1 MYWTLIKIGLI
12 RKRLRTFLTIMSMF
26 IAFWLYGTLNT
37 AAGIFTGS
45 VDGLSA
51 ENVMVMPRYEMFGKL
66 PYSHVSFIEQIE
78 GVEEVMIMDFLI
90 ADSIESMMDGVV
102 YAVSPN
108 FFEVYDRFVA
118 DPKAIT
124 EMINN
129 PNATIV
135 GKLMAETRGLEI
147 GDILA
152 IAGKDI
158 IIYETVGVGQG
169 EYDIVNV
176 ADLTIIVLVPEAGDE
191 VQLMKAGLIEIG
203 DLFIVNKSDR
213 KGAKQLTEK
222 LKSIININKEINRP
236 IFNTTAKEGKGIEEL
251 FKGIMNK
258 YEELDAT
265 GHILKRQKIRYR
277 LRVKKIIQEKILN
290 KFWTKKKITKLNS
303 ATESINDLKKS
314 PIITA
319 KEIMEN
325 IDI

>member
-1 MYWTLIKIGLI
+1 MDKFLIQNLEANNQRDLSRLITEIENTDVEKSVDLDKLFRKTNHAIRIGITGPPGAGKSSITNELIKNFIKTNHKVGVIAIDPTSPFSGGSLLGDRVRMNQYHNNENIFI
-12 RKRLRTFLTIMSMF
+12 RSMSTQGQ
-26 IAFWLYGTLNT
+26 LG
-37 AAGIFTGS
+37 
-45 VDGLSA
+45 GLS
-51 ENVMVMPRYEMFGKL
+51 R
-66 PYSHVSFIEQIE
+66 
-78 GVEEVMIMDFLI
+78 
-90 ADSIESMMDGVV
+90 
-102 YAVSPN
+102 
-108 FFEVYDRFVA
+108 
-118 DPKAIT
+118 KAQD
-124 EMINN
+124 
-129 PNATIV
+129 
-135 GKLMAETRGLEI
+135 I

-222 LKSIININKEINRP
+222 LKSIININKEISRP
-236 IFNTTAKEGKGIEEL
+236 IFNTTAKEGKGIKGL

>member
-1 MYWTLIKIGLI
+1 MDKVLIQNLEANNQRDLSRLITEIENTDVEKSVDLDKLFRKTNHAIRIGITGPPGAGKSSITNELIKNFIKTNHKVGVIAIDPTSPFSGGSLLGDRVRMNQYHNNENIFI
-12 RKRLRTFLTIMSMF
+12 RSMSTQGQ
-26 IAFWLYGTLNT
+26 LG
-37 AAGIFTGS
+37 
-45 VDGLSA
+45 GLS
-51 ENVMVMPRYEMFGKL
+51 R
-66 PYSHVSFIEQIE
+66 
-78 GVEEVMIMDFLI
+78 
-90 ADSIESMMDGVV
+90 
-102 YAVSPN
+102 
-108 FFEVYDRFVA
+108 
-118 DPKAIT
+118 KAQD
-124 EMINN
+124 
-129 PNATIV
+129 
-135 GKLMAETRGLEI
+135 I

-303 ATESINDLKKS
+303 ATESISDLKKS

>member
-1 MYWTLIKIGLI
+1 MDKVLIQNLEANNQRDLSRLITEIENTDVEKSMDLDKLFRKTNHAIRIGITGPPGAGKSSITNELIKNFIKTNHKVGVIAIDPTSPFSGGSLLGDRVRMNQYHNNENIFI
-12 RKRLRTFLTIMSMF
+12 RSMSTRGQ
-26 IAFWLYGTLNT
+26 LG
-37 AAGIFTGS
+37 
-45 VDGLSA
+45 GLS
-51 ENVMVMPRYEMFGKL
+51 R
-66 PYSHVSFIEQIE
+66 
-78 GVEEVMIMDFLI
+78 
-90 ADSIESMMDGVV
+90 
-102 YAVSPN
+102 
-108 FFEVYDRFVA
+108 
-118 DPKAIT
+118 KAQD
-124 EMINN
+124 
-129 PNATIV
+129 
-135 GKLMAETRGLEI
+135 I

>member
-1 MYWTLIKIGLI
+1 MDKVLIQNLEANNQRDLSRLITEIENTDVEKSVDLDKLFRKTNHAIRIGITGPPGAGKSSITNELIKNFIKTNHKVGVIAIDPTSPFSGGSLLGDRVRMNQYHNNENIFI
-12 RKRLRTFLTIMSMF
+12 RSMSTRGQ
-26 IAFWLYGTLNT
+26 LG
-37 AAGIFTGS
+37 
-45 VDGLSA
+45 GLS
-51 ENVMVMPRYEMFGKL
+51 R
-66 PYSHVSFIEQIE
+66 
-78 GVEEVMIMDFLI
+78 
-90 ADSIESMMDGVV
+90 
-102 YAVSPN
+102 
-108 FFEVYDRFVA
+108 
-118 DPKAIT
+118 KAQD
-124 EMINN
+124 
-129 PNATIV
+129 
-135 GKLMAETRGLEI
+135 I

-203 DLFIVNKSDR
+203 DLFVVNKSDR

-258 YEELDAT
+258 YEELDST
-265 GHILKRQKIRYR
+265 GHISKRKKIRYR

>member
-1 MYWTLIKIGLI
+1 MDKVLIQNLEANNQRDLSRLITEIENTDVEKSVDLDKLFRKTNHAIRIGITGPPGAGKSSITNELIKNFIKTNHKVGVIAIDPTSPFSGGSLLGDRVRMNQYHNNENIFI
-12 RKRLRTFLTIMSMF
+12 RSMSTQGQ
-26 IAFWLYGTLNT
+26 LG
-37 AAGIFTGS
+37 
-45 VDGLSA
+45 GLS
-51 ENVMVMPRYEMFGKL
+51 R
-66 PYSHVSFIEQIE
+66 
-78 GVEEVMIMDFLI
+78 
-90 ADSIESMMDGVV
+90 
-102 YAVSPN
+102 
-108 FFEVYDRFVA
+108 
-118 DPKAIT
+118 KAQD
-124 EMINN
+124 
-129 PNATIV
+129 
-135 GKLMAETRGLEI
+135 I

-236 IFNTTAKEGKGIEEL
+236 IFNTTAKEGKGIDDL

>member
-1 MYWTLIKIGLI
+1 MDKFLIQNLEANNQRDLSRLITEIENTDVEKSVDLDKLFRKTNHAIRIGITGPPGAGKSSITNELIKNFIKTNHKVGVIAIDPTSPFSGGSLLGDRVRMNQYHNNDNIFI
-12 RKRLRTFLTIMSMF
+12 RSMSTQGQ
-26 IAFWLYGTLNT
+26 LG
-37 AAGIFTGS
+37 
-45 VDGLSA
+45 GLS
-51 ENVMVMPRYEMFGKL
+51 R
-66 PYSHVSFIEQIE
+66 
-78 GVEEVMIMDFLI
+78 
-90 ADSIESMMDGVV
+90 
-102 YAVSPN
+102 
-108 FFEVYDRFVA
+108 
-118 DPKAIT
+118 KAQD
-124 EMINN
+124 
-129 PNATIV
+129 
-135 GKLMAETRGLEI
+135 I

>member
-1 MYWTLIKIGLI
+1 MDKVLIQNLEANNQRDLSRLITEIENTDVEKSVDLDKLFRKTNHAIRIGITGPPGAGKSSITNELIKNFIKTNHKVGVIAIDPTSPFSGGSLLGDRVRMNQYHNNENIFI
-12 RKRLRTFLTIMSMF
+12 RSMSTQGQ
-26 IAFWLYGTLNT
+26 LG
-37 AAGIFTGS
+37 
-45 VDGLSA
+45 GLS
-51 ENVMVMPRYEMFGKL
+51 R
-66 PYSHVSFIEQIE
+66 
-78 GVEEVMIMDFLI
+78 
-90 ADSIESMMDGVV
+90 
-102 YAVSPN
+102 
-108 FFEVYDRFVA
+108 
-118 DPKAIT
+118 KAQD
-124 EMINN
+124 
-129 PNATIV
+129 
-135 GKLMAETRGLEI
+135 I

-236 IFNTTAKEGKGIEEL
+236 IFNTIAKEGKGIEEL

>member
-1 MYWTLIKIGLI
+1 MDKVLIQNLEANNQRDLSRLITEIENTDVEKSVDLDKLFRKTNHAIRIGITGPPGAGKSSITNELIKNFIKTNHKVGVIAIDPTSPFSGGSLLGDRVRMNQYHNNENIFI
-12 RKRLRTFLTIMSMF
+12 RSMSTQGQ
-26 IAFWLYGTLNT
+26 LG
-37 AAGIFTGS
+37 
-45 VDGLSA
+45 GLS
-51 ENVMVMPRYEMFGKL
+51 R
-66 PYSHVSFIEQIE
+66 
-78 GVEEVMIMDFLI
+78 
-90 ADSIESMMDGVV
+90 
-102 YAVSPN
+102 
-108 FFEVYDRFVA
+108 
-118 DPKAIT
+118 KAQD
-124 EMINN
+124 
-129 PNATIV
+129 
-135 GKLMAETRGLEI
+135 I

-222 LKSIININKEINRP
+222 LKSIINLNKEINRP

>member
-1 MYWTLIKIGLI
+1 
-12 RKRLRTFLTIMSMF
+12 
-26 IAFWLYGTLNT
+26 
-37 AAGIFTGS
+37 
-45 VDGLSA
+45 
-51 ENVMVMPRYEMFGKL
+51 
-66 PYSHVSFIEQIE
+66 
-78 GVEEVMIMDFLI
+78 
-90 ADSIESMMDGVV
+90 
-102 YAVSPN
+102 
-108 FFEVYDRFVA
+108 
-118 DPKAIT
+118 
-124 EMINN
+124 
-129 PNATIV
+129 
-135 GKLMAETRGLEI
+135 
-147 GDILA
+147 
-152 IAGKDI
+152 
-158 IIYETVGVGQG
+158 
-169 EYDIVNV
+169 
-176 ADLTIIVLVPEAGDE
+176 
-191 VQLMKAGLIEIG
+191 MKAGLIEIG

-213 KGAKQLTEK
+213 KGAQQLTEK

>member
-1 MYWTLIKIGLI
+1 MDKVLIQNLEANNQRDLSRLITEIENTDVEESVDLDKLFRKTNHAIRIGITGPPGAGKSSITNELIKNFIKTNHKVGVIAIDPTSPFSGGSLLGDRVRMNQYHNNENIFI
-12 RKRLRTFLTIMSMF
+12 RSMSTQGQ
-26 IAFWLYGTLNT
+26 LG
-37 AAGIFTGS
+37 
-45 VDGLSA
+45 GLS
-51 ENVMVMPRYEMFGKL
+51 R
-66 PYSHVSFIEQIE
+66 
-78 GVEEVMIMDFLI
+78 
-90 ADSIESMMDGVV
+90 
-102 YAVSPN
+102 
-108 FFEVYDRFVA
+108 
-118 DPKAIT
+118 KAQD
-124 EMINN
+124 
-129 PNATIV
+129 
-135 GKLMAETRGLEI
+135 I

>member
-1 MYWTLIKIGLI
+1 MDKVLIQNLEANNQRDLSRLITEIENTDVEKSVDLDKLFRKTNHAIRIGITGPPGAGKSSITNELIKNFIKTNHKVGVIAIDPTSPFSGGSLLGDRVRMNQYHNNENIFI
-12 RKRLRTFLTIMSMF
+12 RSMSTQGQ
-26 IAFWLYGTLNT
+26 LG
-37 AAGIFTGS
+37 
-45 VDGLSA
+45 GLS
-51 ENVMVMPRYEMFGKL
+51 R
-66 PYSHVSFIEQIE
+66 
-78 GVEEVMIMDFLI
+78 
-90 ADSIESMMDGVV
+90 
-102 YAVSPN
+102 
-108 FFEVYDRFVA
+108 
-118 DPKAIT
+118 KAQD
-124 EMINN
+124 
-129 PNATIV
+129 
-135 GKLMAETRGLEI
+135 I

-169 EYDIVNV
+169 EYDIANV

-290 KFWTKKKITKLNS
+290 KFWTKKKIAKLNS

-325 IDI
+325 IYI

>member
-1 MYWTLIKIGLI
+1 MDKFLIQNLEANNQRDLSRLITEIENTDVEKSVDLDKLFRKTNHAIRIGITGPPGAGKSSITNELIKNFIKTNHKVGVIAIDPTSPFSGGSLLGDRVRMNQYHNNENIFI
-12 RKRLRTFLTIMSMF
+12 RSMSTQGQ
-26 IAFWLYGTLNT
+26 LG
-37 AAGIFTGS
+37 
-45 VDGLSA
+45 GLS
-51 ENVMVMPRYEMFGKL
+51 R
-66 PYSHVSFIEQIE
+66 
-78 GVEEVMIMDFLI
+78 
-90 ADSIESMMDGVV
+90 
-102 YAVSPN
+102 
-108 FFEVYDRFVA
+108 
-118 DPKAIT
+118 KAQD
-124 EMINN
+124 
-129 PNATIV
+129 
-135 GKLMAETRGLEI
+135 I

-258 YEELDAT
+258 YEELDET

>member
-1 MYWTLIKIGLI
+1 MDKVLIQNLEANNQRDLSRLITEIENTDVEKSVDLDKLFRKTNHAIRIGITGPPGAGKSSITNELIKNFIKTNHKVGVIAIDPTSPFSGGSLLGDRVRMNQYHNNENIFI
-12 RKRLRTFLTIMSMF
+12 RSMSTQGQ
-26 IAFWLYGTLNT
+26 LG
-37 AAGIFTGS
+37 
-45 VDGLSA
+45 GLS
-51 ENVMVMPRYEMFGKL
+51 R
-66 PYSHVSFIEQIE
+66 
-78 GVEEVMIMDFLI
+78 
-90 ADSIESMMDGVV
+90 
-102 YAVSPN
+102 
-108 FFEVYDRFVA
+108 
-118 DPKAIT
+118 KAQD
-124 EMINN
+124 
-129 PNATIV
+129 
-135 GKLMAETRGLEI
+135 I

-236 IFNTTAKEGKGIEEL
+236 IFNTTAKEGKGIDEL

-303 ATESINDLKKS
+303 ATESISDLKKS

>member
-1 MYWTLIKIGLI
+1 MDKFLIQNLEANNQRDLSRLITEIENTDVEKSVDLDKLFRKTNHAIRIGITGPPGAGKSSITNELIKNFIKTNHKVGVIAIDPTSPFSGGSLLGDRVRMNQYYNNENI
-12 RKRLRTFLTIMSMF
+12 FMRSMSTQGQ
-26 IAFWLYGTLNT
+26 LG
-37 AAGIFTGS
+37 
-45 VDGLSA
+45 GLS
-51 ENVMVMPRYEMFGKL
+51 R
-66 PYSHVSFIEQIE
+66 
-78 GVEEVMIMDFLI
+78 
-90 ADSIESMMDGVV
+90 
-102 YAVSPN
+102 
-108 FFEVYDRFVA
+108 
-118 DPKAIT
+118 KAQD
-124 EMINN
+124 
-129 PNATIV
+129 
-135 GKLMAETRGLEI
+135 I

>member
-1 MYWTLIKIGLI
+1 MDKVLIQNLEANNQRDLSRLITEIENTDVEKSVDLDKLFRKTNHAIRIGITGPPGAGKSSITNELIKNFIKTNHKVGVLAIDPTSPFSGGSLLGDRVRMNQYHNNENIFI
-12 RKRLRTFLTIMSMF
+12 RSMSTRGQ
-26 IAFWLYGTLNT
+26 LG
-37 AAGIFTGS
+37 
-45 VDGLSA
+45 GLS
-51 ENVMVMPRYEMFGKL
+51 R
-66 PYSHVSFIEQIE
+66 
-78 GVEEVMIMDFLI
+78 
-90 ADSIESMMDGVV
+90 
-102 YAVSPN
+102 
-108 FFEVYDRFVA
+108 
-118 DPKAIT
+118 KAQD
-124 EMINN
+124 
-129 PNATIV
+129 
-135 GKLMAETRGLEI
+135 I

-203 DLFIVNKSDR
+203 DLFVVNKSDR

-222 LKSIININKEINRP
+222 LKSIININREINRP

-265 GHILKRQKIRYR
+265 GHISKRKKIRYR

>member
-1 MYWTLIKIGLI
+1 MDKVAIQNLEANNQRDLSRLITEIENTDVEKSVDLDKLFRKTNHAIRIGITGPPGAGKSSITNELIKNFIKTNHKVGVIAIDPTSPFSGGSLLGDRVRMNQYHNNENIFI
-12 RKRLRTFLTIMSMF
+12 RSMSTQGQ
-26 IAFWLYGTLNT
+26 LG
-37 AAGIFTGS
+37 
-45 VDGLSA
+45 GLS
-51 ENVMVMPRYEMFGKL
+51 R
-66 PYSHVSFIEQIE
+66 
-78 GVEEVMIMDFLI
+78 
-90 ADSIESMMDGVV
+90 
-102 YAVSPN
+102 
-108 FFEVYDRFVA
+108 
-118 DPKAIT
+118 KAQD
-124 EMINN
+124 
-129 PNATIV
+129 
-135 GKLMAETRGLEI
+135 I

>member
-1 MYWTLIKIGLI
+1 MDKVLIQNLEANNQRDLSRLITEIENTDVEKSVDLDKLFRKTNHAIRIGITGPPGAGKSSITNELIKNFIKTNHKVGVIAIDPTSPFSGGSLLGDRVRMNQYHNNENIFI
-12 RKRLRTFLTIMSMF
+12 RSMSTQGQ
-26 IAFWLYGTLNT
+26 LG
-37 AAGIFTGS
+37 
-45 VDGLSA
+45 GLS
-51 ENVMVMPRYEMFGKL
+51 R
-66 PYSHVSFIEQIE
+66 
-78 GVEEVMIMDFLI
+78 
-90 ADSIESMMDGVV
+90 
-102 YAVSPN
+102 
-108 FFEVYDRFVA
+108 
-118 DPKAIT
+118 KAQD
-124 EMINN
+124 
-129 PNATIV
+129 
-135 GKLMAETRGLEI
+135 I

-236 IFNTTAKEGKGIEEL
+236 IFNTTAKEGKGIKGL

>member
-1 MYWTLIKIGLI
+1 MDKFLIQNLEANNQRDLSRLITEIENTDVEKSVDLDKLFRKTNHAIRIGITGPPGAGKSSITNELIKNFIKTNHKVGVIAIDPTSPFSGGSLLGDRVRMNQYHNNENIFI
-12 RKRLRTFLTIMSMF
+12 RSMSTQGQ
-26 IAFWLYGTLNT
+26 LG
-37 AAGIFTGS
+37 
-45 VDGLSA
+45 GLS
-51 ENVMVMPRYEMFGKL
+51 R
-66 PYSHVSFIEQIE
+66 
-78 GVEEVMIMDFLI
+78 
-90 ADSIESMMDGVV
+90 
-102 YAVSPN
+102 
-108 FFEVYDRFVA
+108 
-118 DPKAIT
+118 KAQD
-124 EMINN
+124 
-129 PNATIV
+129 
-135 GKLMAETRGLEI
+135 I

>member
-1 MYWTLIKIGLI
+1 MDKVLIQNLEANNQRDLSRLITEIENTDVEKSVDLDKLFRKTNHAIRIGITGPPGAGKSSITNELIKNFIKTNHKVGVIAIDPTSPFSGGSLLGDRVRMNQYHNNENIFI
-12 RKRLRTFLTIMSMF
+12 RSMSTQGQ
-26 IAFWLYGTLNT
+26 LG
-37 AAGIFTGS
+37 
-45 VDGLSA
+45 GLS
-51 ENVMVMPRYEMFGKL
+51 R
-66 PYSHVSFIEQIE
+66 
-78 GVEEVMIMDFLI
+78 
-90 ADSIESMMDGVV
+90 
-102 YAVSPN
+102 
-108 FFEVYDRFVA
+108 
-118 DPKAIT
+118 KAQD
-124 EMINN
+124 
-129 PNATIV
+129 
-135 GKLMAETRGLEI
+135 I

-176 ADLTIIVLVPEAGDE
+176 SDLTIIVLVPEAGDE

>member
-1 MYWTLIKIGLI
+1 MDKVLIQNLEANNQRDLSRLITEIENTDVEKSVDLDKLFRKTNHAIRIGITGPPGAGKSSITNELIKNFIKTNHKIGVIAIDPTSPFSGGSLLGDRVRMNQYHNNENIFI
-12 RKRLRTFLTIMSMF
+12 RSMSTRGQ
-26 IAFWLYGTLNT
+26 LG
-37 AAGIFTGS
+37 
-45 VDGLSA
+45 GLS
-51 ENVMVMPRYEMFGKL
+51 R
-66 PYSHVSFIEQIE
+66 
-78 GVEEVMIMDFLI
+78 
-90 ADSIESMMDGVV
+90 
-102 YAVSPN
+102 
-108 FFEVYDRFVA
+108 
-118 DPKAIT
+118 KAQD
-124 EMINN
+124 
-129 PNATIV
+129 
-135 GKLMAETRGLEI
+135 I

-203 DLFIVNKSDR
+203 DLFVVNKSDR

-265 GHILKRQKIRYR
+265 GHISKRKKIRYR

>member
-1 MYWTLIKIGLI
+1 MDKVAIQNLEANNQRDLSRLITEIENTDVEKSVDLDKLFRKTNHAIRIGITGPPGAGKSSITNELIKNFIKTNHKVGVIAIDPTSPFSGGSLLGDRVRMNQYYNNENIFI
-12 RKRLRTFLTIMSMF
+12 RSMSTQGQ
-26 IAFWLYGTLNT
+26 LG
-37 AAGIFTGS
+37 
-45 VDGLSA
+45 GLS
-51 ENVMVMPRYEMFGKL
+51 R
-66 PYSHVSFIEQIE
+66 
-78 GVEEVMIMDFLI
+78 
-90 ADSIESMMDGVV
+90 
-102 YAVSPN
+102 
-108 FFEVYDRFVA
+108 
-118 DPKAIT
+118 KAQD
-124 EMINN
+124 
-129 PNATIV
+129 
-135 GKLMAETRGLEI
+135 I

>member
-1 MYWTLIKIGLI
+1 MDKFLIQNLEANNQRDLSRLITEIENTDVEKSVDLDKLFRKTNHAIRIGITGPPGAGKSSITNELIKNFIKTNHKVGVIAIDPTSPFSGGSLLGDRVRMNQYHNNENIFI
-12 RKRLRTFLTIMSMF
+12 RSMSTKGQ
-26 IAFWLYGTLNT
+26 LG
-37 AAGIFTGS
+37 
-45 VDGLSA
+45 GLS
-51 ENVMVMPRYEMFGKL
+51 R
-66 PYSHVSFIEQIE
+66 
-78 GVEEVMIMDFLI
+78 
-90 ADSIESMMDGVV
+90 
-102 YAVSPN
+102 
-108 FFEVYDRFVA
+108 
-118 DPKAIT
+118 KAQD
-124 EMINN
+124 
-129 PNATIV
+129 
-135 GKLMAETRGLEI
+135 I

>member
-1 MYWTLIKIGLI
+1 MDKVLIQNLEANNQRDLSRLITEIENTDVEKSVDLDKLFRKTNHAIRIGITGPPGAGKSSITNELIKNFIKTNHKVGVIAIDPTSPFSGGSLLGDRVRMNQYHNNENIFI
-12 RKRLRTFLTIMSMF
+12 RSMSTQGQ
-26 IAFWLYGTLNT
+26 LG
-37 AAGIFTGS
+37 
-45 VDGLSA
+45 GLS
-51 ENVMVMPRYEMFGKL
+51 R
-66 PYSHVSFIEQIE
+66 
-78 GVEEVMIMDFLI
+78 
-90 ADSIESMMDGVV
+90 
-102 YAVSPN
+102 
-108 FFEVYDRFVA
+108 
-118 DPKAIT
+118 KAQD
-124 EMINN
+124 
-129 PNATIV
+129 
-135 GKLMAETRGLEI
+135 I

-236 IFNTTAKEGKGIEEL
+236 IFNTTAKEGKGIKEL

-265 GHILKRQKIRYR
+265 GHISKRKKIRYR

>member
-1 MYWTLIKIGLI
+1 MDKVLIQNLEANNQRDLSRLITEIENTDVEKSVDLDKLFRKTNHAIRIGITGPPGAGKSSITNELIKNFIKTNHKVGVIAIDPTSPFSGGSLLGDRVRMNQYHNNENIFI
-12 RKRLRTFLTIMSMF
+12 RSMSTRGQ
-26 IAFWLYGTLNT
+26 LG
-37 AAGIFTGS
+37 
-45 VDGLSA
+45 GLS
-51 ENVMVMPRYEMFGKL
+51 R
-66 PYSHVSFIEQIE
+66 
-78 GVEEVMIMDFLI
+78 
-90 ADSIESMMDGVV
+90 
-102 YAVSPN
+102 
-108 FFEVYDRFVA
+108 
-118 DPKAIT
+118 KAQD
-124 EMINN
+124 
-129 PNATIV
+129 
-135 GKLMAETRGLEI
+135 I

-203 DLFIVNKSDR
+203 DLFVVNKSDR

-265 GHILKRQKIRYR
+265 GHISKRKKIRYR

>member
-1 MYWTLIKIGLI
+1 MDKVLIQNLEANNQRDLSRLITEIENTDVEKSVDLDKLFRKTNHAIRIGITGPPGAGKSSITNELIKNFIKTNHKVGVIAIDPTSPFSGGSLLGDRVRMNQYHNNENIFI
-12 RKRLRTFLTIMSMF
+12 RSMSTQGQ
-26 IAFWLYGTLNT
+26 LG
-37 AAGIFTGS
+37 
-45 VDGLSA
+45 GLS
-51 ENVMVMPRYEMFGKL
+51 R
-66 PYSHVSFIEQIE
+66 
-78 GVEEVMIMDFLI
+78 
-90 ADSIESMMDGVV
+90 
-102 YAVSPN
+102 
-108 FFEVYDRFVA
+108 
-118 DPKAIT
+118 KAQD
-124 EMINN
+124 
-129 PNATIV
+129 
-135 GKLMAETRGLEI
+135 I

-236 IFNTTAKEGKGIEEL
+236 IFNTIAKEGKGIEEL

-303 ATESINDLKKS
+303 ATESISDLKKS

>member
-1 MYWTLIKIGLI
+1 MDLDKLFRKTNHAIRIGITGPPGAGKSSITNELIKNFIKTNYKVGVIAIDPTSPFSGGSLLGDRVRMNQYHNNENIFI
-12 RKRLRTFLTIMSMF
+12 RSMSTQGQ
-26 IAFWLYGTLNT
+26 LG
-37 AAGIFTGS
+37 
-45 VDGLSA
+45 GLS
-51 ENVMVMPRYEMFGKL
+51 R
-66 PYSHVSFIEQIE
+66 
-78 GVEEVMIMDFLI
+78 
-90 ADSIESMMDGVV
+90 
-102 YAVSPN
+102 
-108 FFEVYDRFVA
+108 
-118 DPKAIT
+118 KAQD
-124 EMINN
+124 
-129 PNATIV
+129 
-135 GKLMAETRGLEI
+135 I

>member
-1 MYWTLIKIGLI
+1 MDKVLIQNLEANNQRDLSRLITEIENTDVEKSVDLDKLFRKTNHAIRIGITGPPGAGKSSITNELIKNFIKTNYKVGVIAIDPTSPFSGGSLLGDRVRMNQYHNNENIFI
-12 RKRLRTFLTIMSMF
+12 RSMSTQGQ
-26 IAFWLYGTLNT
+26 LG
-37 AAGIFTGS
+37 
-45 VDGLSA
+45 GLS
-51 ENVMVMPRYEMFGKL
+51 R
-66 PYSHVSFIEQIE
+66 
-78 GVEEVMIMDFLI
+78 
-90 ADSIESMMDGVV
+90 
-102 YAVSPN
+102 
-108 FFEVYDRFVA
+108 
-118 DPKAIT
+118 KAQD
-124 EMINN
+124 
-129 PNATIV
+129 
-135 GKLMAETRGLEI
+135 I

-258 YEELDAT
+258 YEELDTT
-265 GHILKRQKIRYR
+265 GHILKRKKIRYR

>member
-1 MYWTLIKIGLI
+1 MDKFLIQNLEANNQRDLSRLITEIENTDVEKSVDLDKLFRKTNHAIRIGITGPPGAGKSSITNELIKNFIKTNHKVGVIAIDPTSPFSGGSLLGDRVRMNQYHNNENIFI
-12 RKRLRTFLTIMSMF
+12 RSMSTQGQ
-26 IAFWLYGTLNT
+26 LG
-37 AAGIFTGS
+37 
-45 VDGLSA
+45 GLS
-51 ENVMVMPRYEMFGKL
+51 R
-66 PYSHVSFIEQIE
+66 
-78 GVEEVMIMDFLI
+78 
-90 ADSIESMMDGVV
+90 
-102 YAVSPN
+102 
-108 FFEVYDRFVA
+108 
-118 DPKAIT
+118 KAQD
-124 EMINN
+124 
-129 PNATIV
+129 
-135 GKLMAETRGLEI
+135 I

-203 DLFIVNKSDR
+203 DLFIIIKSDR

>member
-1 MYWTLIKIGLI
+1 MDKFLIQNLEANNQRDLSRLITEIENTDVEKSVDLDKLFRKTNHAIRIGITGPPGAGKSSITNELIKNFIKTNHKVGVIAIDPTSPFSGGSLLGDRVRMNQYHNNENIFI
-12 RKRLRTFLTIMSMF
+12 RSMSTQGQ
-26 IAFWLYGTLNT
+26 LG
-37 AAGIFTGS
+37 
-45 VDGLSA
+45 GLS
-51 ENVMVMPRYEMFGKL
+51 R
-66 PYSHVSFIEQIE
+66 
-78 GVEEVMIMDFLI
+78 
-90 ADSIESMMDGVV
+90 
-102 YAVSPN
+102 
-108 FFEVYDRFVA
+108 
-118 DPKAIT
+118 KAQD
-124 EMINN
+124 
-129 PNATIV
+129 
-135 GKLMAETRGLEI
+135 I

-213 KGAKQLTEK
+213 KGAQQLTEK

>member
-1 MYWTLIKIGLI
+1 MDKVLIQNLEANNQRDLSRLITEIENTDVEKSVDLDKLFRKTNHAIRIGITGPPGAGKSSITNELIKNFIKTNHKVGVIAIDPTSPFSGGSLLGDRVRMNQYHNNENIFI
-12 RKRLRTFLTIMSMF
+12 RSMSTQGQ
-26 IAFWLYGTLNT
+26 LG
-37 AAGIFTGS
+37 
-45 VDGLSA
+45 GLS
-51 ENVMVMPRYEMFGKL
+51 R
-66 PYSHVSFIEQIE
+66 
-78 GVEEVMIMDFLI
+78 
-90 ADSIESMMDGVV
+90 
-102 YAVSPN
+102 
-108 FFEVYDRFVA
+108 
-118 DPKAIT
+118 KAQD
-124 EMINN
+124 
-129 PNATIV
+129 
-135 GKLMAETRGLEI
+135 I

-303 ATESINDLKKS
+303 ATESIYDLKKS

>member
-1 MYWTLIKIGLI
+1 MDKVLIQNLEANNQRDLSRLITEIENTDVEKSVDLDKLFRKTNHAIRIGITGPPGAGKSSITNELIKNFIKTNHKVGVIAIDPTSPFSGGSLLGDRVRMNQYHNNENIFI
-12 RKRLRTFLTIMSMF
+12 RSMSTQGQ
-26 IAFWLYGTLNT
+26 LG
-37 AAGIFTGS
+37 
-45 VDGLSA
+45 GLS
-51 ENVMVMPRYEMFGKL
+51 R
-66 PYSHVSFIEQIE
+66 
-78 GVEEVMIMDFLI
+78 
-90 ADSIESMMDGVV
+90 
-102 YAVSPN
+102 
-108 FFEVYDRFVA
+108 
-118 DPKAIT
+118 KAQD
-124 EMINN
+124 
-129 PNATIV
+129 
-135 GKLMAETRGLEI
+135 I

-152 IAGKDI
+152 ITGKDI

-203 DLFIVNKSDR
+203 DLFVVNKSDR
-213 KGAKQLTEK
+213 KGANQLTEK